1 MISVIFSTCSLIYVL
16 IISIAYFS
24 KKRIE
29 TAENKNYSAL
39 LVCNIFGLIIDVLGY
54 CTLTYASELEKLNL
68 IIGKFYLCYYFM
80 WTFLFMNYILI
91 TSKTTT
97 SAKRLRRLSSLDI
110 FFAMIL
116 MFPILLLPL
125 DIVHNGSVYYSSGLA
140 IVYLVLSVLVM
151 AIISVIAF
159 VKSFKAVAF
168 NKKIPLIVFFAVALI
183 ISVVQIINPTLLLIT
198 FAETIVT
205 VLMYF
210 TIENP
215 DVAMLEEFKIAK
227 NRAEKANE
235 EKEVFLYDITQNIR
249 MPLNDIKR
257 ASSWL
262 DSNASDITVNDIHD
276 GTYYINNKATSIL
289 DKVNNVLD
297 ITNMELTNIK
307 VYQSK
312 YDVGNIIDYIKKTY
326 KSVDGVNLIYTIDS
340 NIPKEL
346 YGDSLRLKQ
355 LLSILMDN
363 AFKYTDEGS
372 IELKLNTI
380 VKKDVCRL
388 IITVEDTGC
397 GIKASE
403 IDNIFNKDNQLYNN
417 LDKID
422 DSKKNL
428 AIAKSIANLLGG
440 ILLLDSEIGK
450 GTKITLVLDQTIYKE
465 KSSELNK
472 LEEDAEKY
480 IGKKNVMVVVEDAEY
495 MAKVLKKLSKYDIN
509 VEAIDKGAK
518 CIERIRLKHKYDLII
533 MDEMLRDLSSLE
545 ILKKLQ
551 KITNFN
557 TPICLLTDNIE
568 NENFISEGF
577 KYLVDKKLTK
587 KDLDNLMKEIV

>member
-1 MISVIFSTCSLIYVL
+1 MGIYFSICSFAFMIIIMFIFVGKTVIYNVETTIYRKLIYITLIGLFLEIFTGFIYEALQDTNRIFYIILSKLTVSYYAIWTMYFNNYLLNICSYKKTNNFLYNFLTVIVL
-16 IISIAYFS
+16 ML
-24 KKRIE
+24 
-29 TAENKNYSAL
+29 AL
-39 LVCNIFGLIIDVLGY
+39 V
-54 CTLTYASELEKLNL
+54 
-68 IIGKFYLCYYFM
+68 
-80 WTFLFMNYILI
+80 
-91 TSKTTT
+91 
-97 SAKRLRRLSSLDI
+97 
-110 FFAMIL
+110 
-116 MFPILLLPL
+116 LPL
-125 DIVHNGSVYYSSGLA
+125 EFVTTNGQIFPSGLA
-140 IVYLVLSVLVM
+140 VYFAYFVIIVFTILNILL
-151 AIISVIAF
+151 AIKYRKTIPG
-159 VKSFKAVAF
+159 VKL
-168 NKKIPLIVFFAVALI
+168 IPLYFLLVFGMVGIIFGMIFPGTLI
-183 ISVVQIINPTLLLIT
+183 FGFILSLID
-198 FAETIVT
+198 FI
-205 VLMYF
+205 MYF

-215 DVAMLEEFKIAK
+215 DVAMLEEFKTAK

-235 EKEVFLYDITQNIR
+235 EKEIFLYDITQNIR

-326 KSVDGVNLIYTIDS
+326 KSVGGINLIYTIDS

-403 IDNIFNKDNQLYNN
+403 IDSIFNKDNQLYNN

-480 IGKKNVMVVVEDAEY
+480 IDKKNVMVVVEDAEY

-509 VEAIDKGAK
+509 AEAIDKGAK

-587 KDLDNLMKEIV
+587 KDLDNLIKEIV